1 MSEGYM
7 RRMFGTIIVIICV
20 LGVNVFAQKK
30 RVERDPCKDPMTQF
44 DINICSRRDYEK
56 ADAELNKVY
65 KKLMLELAGFTN
77 DLRPKFQEAQS
88 LWLKYRD
95 SNCDGESSIYEGGSI
110 RPTVYYSCLASVTR
124 ERTKRIKAF
133 LVEMRL

>member
-1 MSEGYM
+1 MK
-7 RRMFGTIIVIICV
+7 RTFHTAIIVTIICV
-20 LGVNVFAQKK
+20 LGVVAFAQKK
-30 RVERDPCKDPMTQF
+30 RTETDPCKNPMTQF
-44 DINICSRRDYEK
+44 DMNFCSRRAYEK
-56 ADAELNKVY
+56 ADAELNRVY

-95 SNCDGESSIYEGGSI
+95 ANCDSEASIYEGGTI

-124 ERTKRIKAF
+124 ERTRGIKAF
-133 LVEMRL
+133 LAEMKL